1 MSRTRTISHHARKE
15 RAAYMPA
22 TEKDVYKPA
31 HAQLELPG
39 ARTMYPHR
47 PIMDERDHPQAT
59 RRAVS
64 ASAMLAVLGSMPRNG
79 VSVNPRNPRVLATSI
94 LTNENLRRHH
104 NYFSDKAHFDPDIL
118 EQALSEMLPDFREPI
133 GRVSVKGA
141 VQLGDEKNPT
151 TPTLA
156 LELDSPQI
164 QHEINEMNAVVGSLR
179 GIRYTL
185 TSVPHISIASF
196 SGIDTI
202 PQTMLDAVE
211 AAVPDEIAIDSGSF
225 YS

>member
-1 MSRTRTISHHARKE
+1 
-15 RAAYMPA
+15 MPA
-22 TEKDVYKPA
+22 TGKDVRNPTYT
-31 HAQLELPG
+31 HLELPG

-47 PIMDERDHPQAT
+47 PIMDERDRPQAT
-59 RRAVS
+59 RRALS
-64 ASAMLAVLGSMPRNG
+64 ATAMLAVLKSMPRSG
-79 VSVNPRNPRVLATSI
+79 VSVNPREPRRFATSM

-104 NYFSDKAHFDPDIL
+104 NYFSDKPHFDADIL
-118 EQALSEMLPDFREPI
+118 EQALTEMLPDFREPI
-133 GRVSVKGA
+133 GKVSIKGV
-141 VQLGDEKNPT
+141 VQLGDEK

-164 QHEINEMNAVVGSLR
+164 QYEINEMNAVVGALR
-179 GIRYTL
+179 GIKYTN

-202 PQTMLDAVE
+202 PQTMLEAVE
-211 AAVPDEIAIDSGSF
+211 AAVPDEIAINGGSF